1 MRRVRLFLFLAVP
14 MLAPLTAPLMAKDLT
29 KLKIVITNDNGK
41 PVERANVRVVFGGR
55 SIVKLGRN
63 VRTSWEMRST
73 QEGIADIP
81 EMPKGKILVQVTA
94 KGYQT
99 FGKTIEVTE
108 DERTIEVTLN
118 PPQRQYSSHEPEK
131 SN

>member
-1 MRRVRLFLFLAVP
+1 MRRVLLLLLLAVP
-14 MLAPLTAPLMAKDLT
+14 FLAPLLAKDLT
-29 KLKIVITNDNGK
+29 KLKVVVINDTGK

-81 EMPKGKILVQVTA
+81 EMPKGKILIQVTA

-118 PPQRQYSSHEPEK
+118 PPQSQYSSHEPQK

>member
-1 MRRVRLFLFLAVP
+1 MRGVLRLLILTLP
-14 MLAPLTAPLMAKDLT
+14 LIAPLAAKDLT
-29 KLKIVITNDNGK
+29 KLRVVITNDSGK

-73 QEGIADIP
+73 QEGVADIP

-99 FGKTIEVTE
+99 FGKTFEVTE
-108 DERTIEVTLN
+108 DERTLEVTLN
-118 PPQRQYSSHEPEK
+118 PPQPQYSVHEPQK
-131 SN
+131 AN

>member
-1 MRRVRLFLFLAVP
+1 MGKLLRLLFLAVP

-29 KLKIVITNDNGK
+29 KLKVVVTNDSGK

-55 SIVKLGRN
+55 SIVKLGRD

-73 QEGIADIP
+73 QEGVADIP

-94 KGYQT
+94 KGFQT
-99 FGKTIEVTE
+99 FGKTFEVSE

-118 PPQRQYSSHEPEK
+118 PPQQQYSAHEPEK
-131 SN
+131 PK